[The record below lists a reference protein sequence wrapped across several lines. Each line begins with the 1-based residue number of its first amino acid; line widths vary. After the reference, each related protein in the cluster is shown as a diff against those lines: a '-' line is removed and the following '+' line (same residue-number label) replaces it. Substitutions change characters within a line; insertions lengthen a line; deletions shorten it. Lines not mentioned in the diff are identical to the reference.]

1 MESCAV
7 FSLKVDVES
16 LSPFFHFV
24 TKCAQ
29 IIATIPNAGWRVV
42 IVIPTPMGIEKPN
55 ALGIAAASFYE
66 VAEVSEVPNKRYS
79 G

>member
-1 MESCAV
+1 
-7 FSLKVDVES
+7 
-16 LSPFFHFV
+16 
-24 TKCAQ
+24 
-29 IIATIPNAGWRVV
+29 
-42 IVIPTPMGIEKPN
+42 MGIEKPN